1 MEATTHPVITSTLK
15 QRAALLV
22 TPVLPLLGSAT
33 MMTSLVPDGT
43 TRASASD
50 TSAHRTFLTLASL
63 GWILPCS
70 CVFTLLASEL
80 KSHTVVSDPEPK
92 SHSSKENS
100 EGEFLASSRGK
111 VNP

>member
-92 SHSSKENS
+92 SHSSKENW